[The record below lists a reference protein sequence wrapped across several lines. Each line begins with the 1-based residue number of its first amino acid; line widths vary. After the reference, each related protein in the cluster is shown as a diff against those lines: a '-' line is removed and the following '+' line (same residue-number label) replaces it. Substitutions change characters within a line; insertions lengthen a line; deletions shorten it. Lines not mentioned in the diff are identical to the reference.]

1 MSNSAILAMSE
12 AEAALGRL
20 SGLGY
25 LIREPQ
31 TLIGPYLT
39 REALASSRIEGT
51 QASLSDVLQA
61 EIGDAGEA
69 TVDVQEVTRYLRAS
83 RQAFS
88 LIETLPITQRLILD
102 VHRTLLSGVRGEEK
116 DPGNFRRSPVWAGSA
131 GATPD
136 SATYVPPL
144 PDQLP
149 ALLSDWEAYVNEER
163 SVPVLLQGA
172 LMHYQFETIHPFLD
186 GNGRIGRLLISLLL
200 KERKRLDLPLLYLS
214 NFFETHR
221 GAYYDALQGVRER
234 GEIEP
239 WLHLFFEGVRVQ
251 SDDAI
256 WRARRLVD
264 LRETYLL
271 KASETRS
278 KLPQLVQAM
287 VANPFV
293 TVQSA
298 QRATGLSA
306 PGARNLVRRAEELGW
321 LRSLG
326 THGRGGREHWY
337 AFDLFHIMESP
348 PSDGTV
354 ES

>member
-1 MSNSAILAMSE
+1 MSQSAILAMSE

-61 EIGDAGEA
+61 EIGDADEA
-69 TVDVQEVTRYLRAS
+69 TADVVEVTRYLSAS

-88 LIETLPITQRLILD
+88 LVETLPITQRLILD

-116 DPGNFRRSPVWAGSA
+116 SPGNFRCSPVWVGSA

-136 SATYVPPL
+136 NATYVPPP

-149 ALLSDWEAYVNEER
+149 ALLTDWENYVNTER
-163 SVPVLLQGA
+163 SVPVLLHGA

-200 KERKRLDLPLLYLS
+200 KERRRLELPLLYLS
-214 NFFETHR
+214 NFFETNR
-221 GAYYDALQGVRER
+221 EAYYEALQGVRER

-239 WLHLFFEGVRVQ
+239 WLLLFFEGVRAQ

-271 KASETRS
+271 RASETRS

-337 AFDLFHIMESP
+337 ASDLLEIMEGP
-348 PSDGTV
+348 LGGDTAAN
-354 ES
+354 